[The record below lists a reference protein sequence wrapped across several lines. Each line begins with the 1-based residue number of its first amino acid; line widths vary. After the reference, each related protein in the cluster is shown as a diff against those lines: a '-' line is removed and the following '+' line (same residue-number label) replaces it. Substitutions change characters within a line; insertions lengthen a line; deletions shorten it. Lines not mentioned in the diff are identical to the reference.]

1 MRIPAG
7 VGEGMQLSVSG
18 KGNAARRGGVNG
30 DLLVVIEEERNPQL
44 VRDGNDLIHNHKI
57 SMTTALLGGTIEV
70 PTVEGRAK
78 VKVAAG
84 TKAGSVLRL
93 RDKGIPDVNGR
104 GRGDIL
110 VVVDIDVPTRLSAE
124 EKRLLEQLAAQ
135 PSFKEVDNSRSE
147 QNIFERMRNFFR

>member
-1 MRIPAG
+1 M
-7 VGEGMQLSVSG
+7 
-18 KGNAARRGGVNG
+18 
-30 DLLVVIEEERNPQL
+30 
-44 VRDGNDLIHNHKI
+44 
-57 SMTTALLGGTIEV
+57 
-70 PTVEGRAK
+70 
-78 VKVAAG
+78 
-84 TKAGSVLRL
+84 
-93 RDKGIPDVNGR
+93 NGR